1 MMMTRKKRK
10 PDLPVSTS
18 KGIFIVCS
26 NGYGHFRRVL
36 KIAAHLKRA
45 VKSLQLEIYCT
56 NKQTGAHQHW
66 PLYHS
71 LLHSRRVR
79 FSLIGDNVN
88 WSNDPDSYTPK
99 RLGGWLEHIPLKP
112 LAEADFVI
120 SDNLSS
126 ILRIRPDAVLMGSFL
141 WPDILHSRWQNNETL
156 RDYYREETTLL
167 NKLRPPMICLGDM
180 AMPYIEG
187 YTRPV
192 KTGWVVESF
201 NDNMPIR
208 RKIKNILIAGGGTG
222 FADDN
227 LLAAARLILKDA
239 NYRLHASD
247 KLIPRLDTGGAGI
260 EKFDFDGGAFRKID
274 LMICRPGIGSL
285 TEAVKHH
292 IPVLAL
298 NENNNPELDHNARR
312 IETLGIGKNLNGNI
326 PDTLDIIRQLAE
338 TGAYRSM
345 QNKLAEAPK
354 NGIEETVRF
363 IISHFNL
370 KTSANTLAF
379 S

>member
-1 MMMTRKKRK
+1 MT
-10 PDLPVSTS
+10 
-18 KGIFIVCS
+18 KGVFIVCS
-26 NGYGHFRRVL
+26 NGYGHFRRAV

-45 VKSLQLEIYCT
+45 VKSLQLEVFCT
-56 NKQTGAHQHW
+56 RKQAAAHQHW
-66 PLYHS
+66 ALYHS

-88 WSNDPDSYTPK
+88 WSNGPDSYT
-99 RLGGWLEHIPLKP
+99 REGLEGWLEQLPPKTVT
-112 LAEADFVI
+112 EADFVI
-120 SDNLSS
+120 SDNLAS

-141 WPDILHSRWQNNETL
+141 WPDILHSRWQDNETL

-167 NKLRPPMICLGDM
+167 SQLRPPMICLGAM
-180 AMPYIEG
+180 AMPYIEQ
-187 YTRPV
+187 YTRPM

-201 NDNMPIR
+201 NDNILPR
-208 RKIKNILIAGGGTG
+208 QKIKNILIAGGGTG
-222 FADDN
+222 FADEN
-227 LLAAARLILKDA
+227 LIAAARLILQNPA
-239 NYRLHASD
+239 YNLHVSD
-247 KLIPRLDTGGAGI
+247 KLIPRLKTGGARL
-260 EKFDFDGGAFRKID
+260 EKFDFDADAFQKID

-298 NENNNPELDHNARR
+298 NENDNPELDHNARR

-326 PDTLDIIRQLAE
+326 PDTLEIIRRLVE

-370 KTSANTLAF
+370 KTSVNSLAL